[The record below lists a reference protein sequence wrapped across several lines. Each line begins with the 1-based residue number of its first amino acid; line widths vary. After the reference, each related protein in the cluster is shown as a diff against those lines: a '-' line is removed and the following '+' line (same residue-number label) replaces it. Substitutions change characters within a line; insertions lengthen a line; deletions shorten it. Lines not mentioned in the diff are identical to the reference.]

1 MLWQK
6 KKNKIKFSQKSWK
19 KQKQAMAIKSLKVL
33 TALQLN
39 RTKAEEDWLLTSRGQ
54 ALELD
59 ADTKKARTPLLF
71 CLQFYSVNKLSE
83 IFFPAWQPCEGGP
96 AYPNTIF

>member
-39 RTKAEEDWLLTSRGQ
+39 RTKAEEDWLLTSRGRRWSWMQ
-54 ALELD
+54 TL
-59 ADTKKARTPLLF
+59 KKQGTPCFFVCSFILLT
-71 CLQFYSVNKLSE
+71 N
-83 IFFPAWQPCEGGP
+83 
-96 AYPNTIF
+96 